1 MGKRESGT
9 KGRRSHCDGFGCLC
23 GGRNRVGEKSEM
35 QEVEIKRER
44 ERESTMT
51 NASFLPAGAACNVL
65 CISSFSDKACIDLR
79 CVCRGGGGGVGGDGM
94 GKEGR
99 ER

>member
-1 MGKRESGT
+1 
-9 KGRRSHCDGFGCLC
+9 
-23 GGRNRVGEKSEM
+23 
-35 QEVEIKRER
+35 
-44 ERESTMT
+44 MT
-51 NASFLPAGAACNVL
+51 NASFLPAGAACDVL

>member
-1 MGKRESGT
+1 MGKRESRT

-44 ERESTMT
+44 ESAMT
-51 NASFLPAGAACNVL
+51 NASFLPAGAACDVL

>member
-1 MGKRESGT
+1 MGLAVCVEEET
-9 KGRRSHCDGFGCLC
+9 
-23 GGRNRVGEKSEM
+23 VGEKSEM
-35 QEVEIKRER
+35 HEVEIKRER
-44 ERESTMT
+44 ESAMT
-51 NASFLPAGAACNVL
+51 NASFLPAGAACDVL

>member
-1 MGKRESGT
+1 MERREEEVTAMGLAVCVEEET
-9 KGRRSHCDGFGCLC
+9 
-23 GGRNRVGEKSEM
+23 VGEKSEM
-35 QEVEIKRER
+35 HEVEIKRER
-44 ERESTMT
+44 ESAMT
-51 NASFLPAGAACNVL
+51 NASFLPAGAACDVL

>member
-1 MGKRESGT
+1 MGLAVCVEEET
-9 KGRRSHCDGFGCLC
+9 
-23 GGRNRVGEKSEM
+23 VGEKSEM
-35 QEVEIKRER
+35 HEVEIKRER
-44 ERESTMT
+44 ERSAMT
-51 NASFLPAGAACNVL
+51 NASFLPAGAACDVL